1 MDGVRALMPDTETTQ
16 QDTGHIKSKMCTDT
30 GVLWTAGPPC
40 SSARVA
46 TESVL
51 TTPWVRGVAVLGVRQ
66 LPVMKPPGQIHV
78 EPAWRPSVTLRLLAG
93 AGGGLASHLVTPG
106 RRRSRQSRATVE

>member
-16 QDTGHIKSKMCTDT
+16 RDTGHIKSKMCTDT
-30 GVLWTAGPPC
+30 GVLWTAAGPPC

-51 TTPWVRGVAVLGVRQ
+51 TTPWVRGVAVLGARQ

-78 EPAWRPSVTLRLLAG
+78 EPAWRSSVTLRLLAG
-93 AGGGLASHLVTPG
+93 AAGGLASPLVPRQGEGDPG
-106 RRRSRQSRATVE
+106 RVAQR